1 MLVDIR
7 SLTDGFRIDC
17 DICIVGAGP
26 AGLAVA
32 RAAAEGG
39 KKVALLESG
48 GTEPE
53 PETAELTAG
62 VRRGDWRYLLE
73 SVRARQVGGTA
84 SIFRIRSPDGRDGFR
99 SGPLDP
105 IDFEERSWVPES
117 GWPISRSA
125 LDQWYVKAHE
135 LAGFGPFNYDPAAFA
150 TDGCE
155 PLDLNRSAIVS
166 TLWHWGRREVFTS
179 ALPRKLAARQNVT
192 IYTHATATEL
202 ISAEETP
209 GAIASAAIRS
219 LRGPSGSVT
228 ASTFVIA
235 CGGIDNPRLLLLSR
249 ICQPGSAGNPYGMV
263 GRGFMEHQ
271 LVRAGTW
278 FPSDRT
284 WVSRAGF
291 YDLRQ
296 VRDSN
301 VSGRFALSSD
311 FQRKESLLNASAMIL
326 PRHARFLPDSVESL
340 RTLLN
345 GALTGE
351 LPPNAL
357 DHVKTVAKGVDFIAI
372 KALARILGV
381 IGIGGPTRRGADMFV
396 GAGWSTDPRRSNL
409 YTAFDV
415 YVHGEQAPDFDN
427 RVELAEERD
436 PFGSPR
442 AALRWRWDD
451 LSRESLLRWSRCF
464 ADEIQKAGLGT
475 IKLDFLGDRPR
486 FVIDGCSHHMGTTRM
501 HDSPRHG
508 VVDQNCRVH
517 GTRNLYVA
525 GSSVFPTGGEVN
537 ATLTILA
544 LALRLGTML
553 R

>member
-1 MLVDIR
+1 MLVDVR
-7 SLTDGFRIDC
+7 SLAEGFGIDC

-48 GTEPE
+48 GTGAE
-53 PETAELTAG
+53 PETEELIAG
-62 VRRGDWRYLLE
+62 DRRGEWRYRLE
-73 SVRARQVGGTA
+73 GVRARQLGGTA
-84 SIFRIRSPDGRDGFR
+84 SIFKVRSPDGREGFR

-117 GWPISRSA
+117 GWPFSRPT
-125 LDQWYVKAHE
+125 LDPWYVKAHE
-135 LAGFGPFNYDPAAFA
+135 LAGFGPFNYDPGAWA
-150 TDGCE
+150 TDDGE
-155 PLDLNRSAIVS
+155 PLDLDRSPIVS
-166 TLWHWGRREVFTS
+166 TLWHWGAREVFTS
-179 ALPRKLAARQNVT
+179 VLPRELAARQNVT

-202 ISAEETP
+202 ISDEETS
-209 GAIASAAIRS
+209 GTVTSAAIRS
-219 LRGPSGSVT
+219 LRGPSGAVT

-235 CGGIDNPRLLLLSR
+235 GGGIDNPRLLLLSR
-249 ICQPGSAGNPYGMV
+249 ICHPGSAGNPYGMV
-263 GRGFMEHQ
+263 GLGFMEHQ

-278 FPSDRT
+278 FPSDRG

-291 YDLRQ
+291 YDLRR

-301 VSGRFALSSD
+301 VFGRLALSSD
-311 FQRKESLLNASAMIL
+311 FLRRERLLNASAVL
-326 PRHARFLPDSVESL
+326 SPRHARYLPESVESL

-345 GALTGE
+345 SAVAGE
-351 LPPNAL
+351 VPPNAL
-357 DHVKTVAKGVDFIAI
+357 DHVKTAAKGADFIAS
-372 KALARILGV
+372 KALAKILARIGME
-381 IGIGGPTRRGADMFV
+381 GPNCTGADWLS
-396 GAGWSTDPRRSNL
+396 GAGWSTDPRRSSL
-409 YTAFDV
+409 YSAFDV
-415 YVHGEQAPDFDN
+415 YVHSEQAPDFAN
-427 RVELAEERD
+427 RVELAEDRD
-436 PFGSPR
+436 PFGSAR

-464 ADEIQKAGLGT
+464 ADEIRKAGLGT
-475 IKLDFLGDRPR
+475 MKLDILGDRPR

-537 ATLTILA
+537 PTLTILA
-544 LALRLGTML
+544 LALRLGTVL